1 MYNSS
6 ICFKWRAS
14 FVSLLQV
21 TIYHQQV
28 ALECILIAMV
38 QTTEVSG
45 KPYIHDYG
53 ARLSEGVSYLKESQ
67 TLIWVDIFLSEIHLV
82 TNIDDP
88 KSSHKVVKI
97 NYENYIGEYPCDK
110 DLPERVGVVFPV
122 DSASGVKDI
131 FFASKYGIGRL
142 SLETAQWKYEVLFS
156 SCEQTKNKDWKR
168 LRSNDGN
175 VAPNGDL
182 YVGVMLDFHIDMD
195 RSAEPEGCFLRV
207 DLKKRAVELVMDG
220 LHIPNAIN
228 WNPKKD
234 TIFLTDSLNY
244 KIWTAPYDSHSG
256 LPALAQKK
264 SFIEFKPLNSEC
276 SDPEP
281 DGSCIDP
288 RNGNLYSA
296 VFSSHKVQLFDSQ
309 GTLQRNLVFPDTANV
324 TCCCLGPGGDL
335 FVTTASRD
343 VLHGVKTSGPNGALF
358 RVAADLVSDSGDV
371 PSSKPNPAF

>member
-1 MYNSS
+1 
-6 ICFKWRAS
+6 
-14 FVSLLQV
+14 
-21 TIYHQQV
+21 
-28 ALECILIAMV
+28 MV
-38 QTTEVSG
+38 QTTEIKE

-67 TLIWVDIFLSEIHLV
+67 TLIWVDIFLSEIHFV

-88 KSSHKVVKI
+88 KSSHRVVKI
-97 NYENYIGEYPCDK
+97 NYDNYIGEYPCDK

-122 DSASGVKDI
+122 DSASGLKDV
-131 FFASKYGIGRL
+131 FFASKYGVGRL
-142 SLETAQWKYEVLFS
+142 SLDTAQWKYEVLFS

-175 VAPNGDL
+175 VAPNGDI

-195 RSAEPEGCFLRV
+195 RDSEPEGCFLRV
-207 DLKKRAVELVMDG
+207 NLKKRNVDLVMDG
-220 LHIPNAIN
+220 VHIPNAIN
-228 WNPKKD
+228 WNPTKD
-234 TIFLTDSLNY
+234 TIFLTDSLRF

-264 SFIEFKPLNSEC
+264 SFVEFKPLNSEC

-288 RNGNLYSA
+288 RNGNLYNA

-309 GTLQRNLVFPDTANV
+309 GSLQSNLLFPDTPNV
-324 TCCCLGPGGDL
+324 TCCCLGPAGDL
-335 FVTTASRD
+335 FVTTASLD
-343 VLHGVKTSGPNGALF
+343 VLHGVKTSGPSGALF
-358 RVAADLVSDSGDV
+358 RVPAALIAGSGDV
-371 PSSKPNPAF
+371 PSSKRNPAF